1 LEAEEEESL
10 VPVGGRRRRGRRPKG
25 QGPAA
30 SVEAFLH
37 QHNGEITGGA
47 WHTRRGRPCEI
58 VLCIY
63 GFPSNIAALQRRVE
77 QRSTTSSNGCSKRP
91 AVGSQIHKIRARLHE
106 GEQQPLPHAEPDP
119 DCSAATTSPSS

>member
-1 LEAEEEESL
+1 LKAEEEESL
-10 VPVGGRRRRGRRPKG
+10 APVGGRRRRGRRPKG

-63 GFPSNIAALQRRVE
+63 GFPSNIAALQIKGRAAAPRR
-77 QRSTTSSNGCSKRP
+77 
-91 AVGSQIHKIRARLHE
+91 
-106 GEQQPLPHAEPDP
+106 AEINDK
-119 DCSAATTSPSS
+119 